1 MKKHH
6 CCNQILDYFNNKTF
20 IVLVIVA
27 VILFMGE
34 ELLEW
39 ILCDEKILIW
49 IVLLMLLLTNFEFD
63 CC

>member
-6 CCNQILDYFNNKTF
+6 GCNQILDYFNNETL

>member
-6 CCNQILDYFNNKTF
+6 GCNQILDYFNNKTL

-49 IVLLMLLLTNFEFD
+49 IVSLMLLLTNFEFD